1 MAVLTLKKSYSVPLT
16 IDDAPDV
23 LLFLLHVL
31 KQLYLVVEFLYCCE
45 VVVIHLNASAYLAV
59 TILLHLDMKRL
70 PAFGRLY
77 TCDQVDRKDSAHF
90 DGLKSCHQPVP
101 IEVNSCAVRVAFV
114 LEVKHFLPYAIT
126 VILGSLV

>member
-1 MAVLTLKKSYSVPLT
+1 MAVLTLEKSDSVPLT

-23 LLFLLHVL
+23 LLFLLHVF
-31 KQLYLVVEFLYCCE
+31 KQLYLIVEIFYCCE

-59 TILLHLDMKRL
+59 TVLLHLDMKRL

-77 TCDQVDRKDSAHF
+77 ACNQVHRKHSAHF

-114 LEVKHFLPYAIT
+114 LEVEHFLPYSIT
-126 VILGSLV
+126 VILWSLV